1 MAEKLKREFIELLET
16 DKEFRYTVAGYL
28 GLSEVLRRM
37 DRMEER
43 MLALEERML
52 KLEERMLRVEE
63 NQERLWEAVKRLEEN
78 QERLWEAVKRLE
90 ENQRKFWEAVKGL
103 EEGQNRLWRYVKSGF
118 KELREMLGV
127 TFEATARASIDV
139 LLDEMGYPEASVSV
153 KHFAVDGEV
162 VEVDALCEDPLVVG
176 EITDYIKFRDEAESE
191 VEKLRSRISL
201 VERRYGR
208 RVMLAVL
215 VVATASEEVSSH
227 LREVAGRNGIFV
239 VLGGEIREKLEA

>member
-52 KLEERMLRVEE
+52 RVEE
-63 NQERLWEAVKRLEEN
+63 NQERLWEAVKRLEE
-78 QERLWEAVKRLE
+78 
-90 ENQRKFWEAVKGL
+90 
-103 EEGQNRLWRYVKSGF
+103 GQNRLWRYVKSGF
-118 KELREMLGV
+118 RELREMLGV
-127 TFEATARASIDV
+127 TFEATARAFIDV

-162 VEVDALCEDPLVVG
+162 VEVDAFCEDPLVVG
-176 EITDYIKFRDEAESE
+176 EITNYIKSRNEAESE
-191 VEKLRSRISL
+191 VEKLRSRVSL
-201 VERRYGR
+201 VEGRYGR

-215 VVATASEEVSSH
+215 VVATASEEVSSY
-227 LREVAGRNGIFV
+227 LREVAGRNGILV
-239 VLGGEIREKLEA
+239 VLGREIREKLEA